1 VAKTLHTTSFN
12 YIVKVR
18 HVGGEVLIQRT
29 MFEVPH
35 RQDVLLIGKEKYVIA
50 SVMWNFNDARTVTL
64 IVRNY

>member
-1 VAKTLHTTSFN
+1 
-12 YIVKVR
+12 
-18 HVGGEVLIQRT
+18 